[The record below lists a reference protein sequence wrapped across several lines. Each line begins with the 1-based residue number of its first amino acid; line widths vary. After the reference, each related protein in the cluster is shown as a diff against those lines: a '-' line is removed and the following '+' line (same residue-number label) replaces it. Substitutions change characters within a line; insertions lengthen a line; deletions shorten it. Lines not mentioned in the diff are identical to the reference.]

1 MTRVLGERM
10 VVMYYC
16 RCMDE
21 RVRVEHRVQRLG
33 RKDEREGLPGESQK
47 RAKEG
52 GGVEL
57 KGREGGCTVVALGR
71 QIVAGGLT
79 SGTWALYTVI
89 LKRCSRNFVQG
100 EWGIYMTHGG

>member
-1 MTRVLGERM
+1 
-10 VVMYYC
+10 
-16 RCMDE
+16 MDE

-33 RKDEREGLPGESQK
+33 RKDEREGLLGESQK
-47 RAKEG
+47 RAKEEG

-57 KGREGGCTVVALGR
+57 KGRGCTGGALGR

>member
-1 MTRVLGERM
+1 
-10 VVMYYC
+10 
-16 RCMDE
+16 MDE

-33 RKDEREGLPGESQK
+33 RKDVRT
-47 RAKEG
+47 
-52 GGVEL
+52 
-57 KGREGGCTVVALGR
+57 KGRDLGVALGR